1 MSLWGISTTTETA
14 ANGYNIPKHLSNA
27 DRNNT
32 PHNAFADPRGWVY
45 RRYGTSEQSGL
56 STTYYDEVIV
66 PVAGLGTGLAAEILG
81 ARTGLGAAQPVAVF
95 FEEPGKTS
103 PIGVSAGATSGISTN
118 TTGWV
123 HLVFNELVFC
133 SAGATIAVNGYNAT
147 SGAISTNFVAT
158 AGSFANGSTVLNY
171 IPSSANSV
179 AGSLVKNTSYNGQ
192 ISNRISF
199 AFTSPRFGS
208 GGPGSSGIGT
218 VLKIDMTRPV
228 VGVITDACSGV
239 GVVTTFTSDIIRG
252 IGGAGGGVNS
262 LGIANVGLGTTG
274 LTVKA

>member
-1 MSLWGISTTTETA
+1 MSLWGISTTTETT
-14 ANGYNIPKHLSNA
+14 ANGYNIPKHFSNA

-56 STTYYDEVIV
+56 SINYYDEVIV
-66 PVAGLGTGLAAEILG
+66 PIAGLSTGSASDILG
-81 ARTGLGAAQPVAVF
+81 AGTGSGLAQPVAIF
-95 FEEPGKTS
+95 FEEPGRTT
-103 PIGVSAGATSGISTN
+103 PIGVGAGATVGISTGA
-118 TTGWV
+118 TGYV

-133 SAGATIAVNGYNAT
+133 SAGATIAVKGYNAV
-147 SGAISTNFVAT
+147 SGTISTNFVAT
-158 AGSFANGSTVLNY
+158 AASFANGSTVFNY
-171 IPSSANSV
+171 LSSAANSI

-192 ISNRISF
+192 ISNRIAF
-199 AFTSPRFGS
+199 AFTAPIFGA
-208 GGPGSSGIGT
+208 GGAGSSGIGT
-218 VLKIDMTRPV
+218 VLKVDMTRPV
-228 VGVITDACSGV
+228 VGVITDASNGV

-262 LGIANVGLGTTG
+262 LGVANVGLGTTG